1 MNWFNLNLGAFS
13 AALLSILFEG
23 IPFLLLGSLIS
34 GLVDVYVS
42 SARITRLIPRNPV
55 AAVFVAAL
63 LGIFFPICEC
73 GSVIVVRRFLK
84 KGMPAACA
92 IAYMLAAPI
101 VSPIVA
107 LSTWKAFA
115 GQDAALIT
123 TLRLGMGFGVAV
135 LMALIIQ
142 RLPQRRIL
150 QPALLAAEPE
160 TRRTGLRIA
169 GGDGT
174 EPQDFAMLAA
184 QATPRRKLLLA
195 AQSAVADFLDV
206 AFYFVIGAS
215 VASLCIGLKEPVIT
229 MFAHEPLLSIFV
241 LMAAAAVLCLC
252 STTDA
257 FVAATAFQQFST
269 ASKLG
274 FLVFGPMFDLKLF
287 WLYGLIFKR
296 RFVFV
301 MAAMLFAIIAF
312 ICWRMSDIERLGK
325 RAESNS
331 PAAQSALAPAA
342 K

>member
-1 MNWFNLNLGAFS
+1 MTWFNHNLEAFA

-42 SARITRLIPRNPV
+42 PARITRLMPKNPV

-63 LGIFFPICEC
+63 LGIVFPICEC
-73 GSVIVVRRFLK
+73 ASVVVVRRFVR
-84 KGMPAACA
+84 KGLPVASA

-115 GQDAALIT
+115 GQDALLIT
-123 TLRLGMGFGVAV
+123 TLRLSMGFGVAV
-135 LMALIIQ
+135 LMALVIQ

-150 QPALLAAEPE
+150 QPSLLAADPAE
-160 TRRTGLRIA
+160 RRTGLRIA
-169 GGDGT
+169 ADGGT
-174 EPQDFAMLAA
+174 EPQDFASLAA
-184 QATPRRKLLLA
+184 QSSPKRKLLLA
-195 AQSAVADFLDV
+195 VQSAVADFLDV
-206 AFYFVIGAS
+206 AFYFVIGAG

-229 MFAHEPLLSIFV
+229 YFAQAPFLSILV

-257 FVAATAFQQFST
+257 FVAASAFQQFST

-296 RFVFV
+296 RFVVV
-301 MAAMLFAIIAF
+301 MALAMYALIAF
-312 ICWRMSDIERLGK
+312 VCWRMSAAEGLGT
-325 RAESNS
+325 
-331 PAAQSALAPAA
+331 PAAKRQPAAESALAPAV